1 LFTATVS
8 PTVPLEF
15 PLCPDDTTIQLFAL
29 VAVQLQPLSVESST
43 ESLPPPE
50 PIASLERLSVNR
62 HGAAA

>member
-15 PLCPDDTTIQLFAL
+15 PLCPDDTTIQLFPL
-29 VAVQLQPLSVESST
+29 DAVQLQPLSVETST
-43 ESLPPPE
+43 DRCPPPD
-50 PIASLERLSVNR
+50 PIASLERLSANR